1 MSLMRNRTTAPVSR
15 GTFFDGNMVRSR
27 RLPSPGD
34 ERGGLRFTGGDLATT
49 HKIRARGCVPR
60 QRVSLFGRDKALSLC
75 YGGRAYNDMKSRI
88 AIIAHRGFSGK
99 YTENTM
105 PAIRAA
111 LRLGVDFVEVD
122 VHESKDGQ
130 LVVFHDYG
138 LERICG
144 VRGRLRAKTLAELKR
159 LPPPIPTLR
168 EVLLACRG
176 KARVL
181 IEIKRADPRKVAAL
195 IERCHMETEVIVFSL
210 SVRRMQLLA
219 AANPRIRRF
228 LVIAKQWPRHL
239 PLRIS
244 GLGASRRLVRSRSD
258 VTGVHRRGWKLFV
271 WTVNRPADMQRL
283 AAWGVDGLITDRP
296 DRAKSC
302 LAPR

>member
-1 MSLMRNRTTAPVSR
+1 
-15 GTFFDGNMVRSR
+15 
-27 RLPSPGD
+27 
-34 ERGGLRFTGGDLATT
+34 
-49 HKIRARGCVPR
+49 
-60 QRVSLFGRDKALSLC
+60 
-75 YGGRAYNDMKSRI
+75 
-88 AIIAHRGFSGK
+88 
-99 YTENTM
+99 M

-159 LPPPIPTLR
+159 LAPPIPTLR